1 LLLPGGRCISL
12 FITYFPSGATMSKGL
27 EYQQR
32 IQEALAA
39 FEDAIVRRENKKA
52 LESRVPLQQEADRA
66 RARVMDVIAKVVTEE
81 RLAK

>member
-1 LLLPGGRCISL
+1 
-12 FITYFPSGATMSKGL
+12 MSKGM

-39 FEDAIVRRENKKA
+39 FEAAIVRREHKQV
-52 LESRVPLQQEADRA
+52 LESKVPLQQEVDRA
-66 RARVMDVIAKVVTEE
+66 RAKVLEVVAKVVAEE

>member
-1 LLLPGGRCISL
+1 
-12 FITYFPSGATMSKGL
+12 MSKGM

-39 FEDAIVRRENKKA
+39 FGGAIVRREHKQV
-52 LESRVPLQQEADRA
+52 LESKVPLQQDVDRA
-66 RARVMDVIAKVVTEE
+66 RAKVLEVVAKVVAEE

>member
-1 LLLPGGRCISL
+1 
-12 FITYFPSGATMSKGL
+12 MSKGM

-39 FEDAIVRRENKKA
+39 FEEAIVRRENKNL
-52 LESRVPLQQEADRA
+52 LESKVPLQQEADRA
-66 RARVMDVIAKVVTEE
+66 RTRLLEVIAKVVTEE